1 MLILH
6 DIMDAISF
14 SKSNAVFGLSND
26 KIIQLTPGFSGEYIP
41 LPKHPDQARMAREF
55 FASLPAIPVDEPKN
69 AKWSYYSALIE
80 DHSLEKDWDDYKQQ
94 VYKSIAIRWC
104 EAHNLPYTDKP
115 RRYLW
120 CNRNDIYFLEDG
132 ILKKN
137 HYARLPNSILGEEKA
152 IFLSELEA
160 TGYRSKNPYV
170 ANLLDSFINQ
180 TLEDLMAEASRRG
193 VKNAMKRMPRVD
205 EEKKWRA
212 LNKRFD
218 GNIILLDKR
227 TFRISGTG
235 FAVRI
240 LMKSGSMEERKGFVN
255 QHRDD
260 ILTWCMEELQE
271 RNSIMNRIGDLD
283 KYKPAKIILLKTNE
297 IEVVFE
303 KKIKTR

>member
-132 ILKKN
+132 VLKKN
-137 HYARLPNSILGEEKA
+137 SYARLPNSILGEEKA

-180 TLEDLMAEASRRG
+180 TLEDLECQEEDAEG
-193 VKNAMKRMPRVD
+193 
-205 EEKKWRA
+205 
-212 LNKRFD
+212 
-218 GNIILLDKR
+218 
-227 TFRISGTG
+227 
-235 FAVRI
+235 
-240 LMKSGSMEERKGFVN
+240 
-255 QHRDD
+255 
-260 ILTWCMEELQE
+260 
-271 RNSIMNRIGDLD
+271 
-283 KYKPAKIILLKTNE
+283 
-297 IEVVFE
+297 
-303 KKIKTR
+303 

>member
-55 FASLPAIPVDEPKN
+55 FASLPAIEVHEPKN

-80 DHSLEKDWDDYKQQ
+80 DHSLEKDWDDYKQRT
-94 VYKSIAIRWC
+94 YKSIAIRWC

-132 ILKKN
+132 LLKKN
-137 HYARLPNSILGEEKA
+137 SYTRLPNSILEEEKA

-180 TLEDLMAEASRRG
+180 TLEDLMTEATRRG
-193 VKNAMKRMPRVD
+193 LKNAKKRMPRVD

-212 LNKRFD
+212 LNKRF
-218 GNIILLDKR
+218 GGQIIMLDKR
-227 TFRISGTG
+227 SVRITDHG

-240 LMKSGSMEERKGFVN
+240 LMKQGSVEEKRNFIKEN
-255 QHRDD
+255 RHD
-260 ILTWCMEELQE
+260 ILRWCREELQAGE
-271 RNSIMNRIGDLD
+271 AALNKIGDLNE
-283 KYKPAKIILLKTNE
+283 YKATGYKLLQSSEMEIL
-297 IEVVFE
+297 FQ
-303 KKIKTR
+303 KK

>member
-1 MLILH
+1 MLYLH

-26 KIIQLTPGFSGEYIP
+26 KIIQLTPGFPGEYIP

-55 FASLPAIPVDEPKN
+55 FASIPTIEVHEPKN
-69 AKWSYYSALIE
+69 AKWTYYSALIE
-80 DHSLEKDWDDYKQQ
+80 DHSLEKDWHDYEQH

-104 EAHNLPYTDKP
+104 ENHNLPYTDKP

-120 CNRNDIYFLEDG
+120 CNRNDI
-132 ILKKN
+132 LKKN
-137 HYARLPNSILGEEKA
+137 SYARLPNSILGEEKA

-193 VKNAMKRMPRVD
+193 VKNARKRMPRVD

-218 GNIILLDKR
+218 GQIIMLDKKSV
-227 TFRISGTG
+227 RITETG

-240 LMKSGSMEERKGFVN
+240 LMKSGSVEEKRIFIKEN
-255 QHRDD
+255 RHD
-260 ILTWCMEELQE
+260 ILKWCREELALL
-271 RNSIMNRIGDLD
+271 NRIGDLNE
-283 KYKPAKIILLKTNE
+283 YKATGYKLLRSSE
-297 IEVVFE
+297 MEVVFE
-303 KKIKTR
+303 RKRS